1 MIMNLNYREPLYL
14 ERYLGVMRDR
24 LPSQFLISR
33 SICVDFD
40 RDSPVQELWGMHD
53 EAMKSFRERKERI
66 NSIKELPP
74 FAASSLLDVK
84 VAIANKILENCYF
97 CERRCGANRKKKKT
111 GHCRLDA
118 VSRYSAEFLHQGEEP
133 ELVPSHTI
141 FFTGCN
147 FTCVYCQ
154 NWDISQA
161 PQSGIP
167 ILPQELAR
175 IITLRRA
182 YGSRNVNFV
191 TPTPHTHTILKILNA
206 LKVNVPVVW
215 NSNMYYSNEIAALLE
230 GIVDVYLGDLRY
242 GNDDCAKRYSNV
254 PDYWGGVTRNFMTA
268 YTGGEILLRQLVL
281 PGHLDCCTAPI
292 VKWVKE
298 NIPKVRFNLMFQ
310 YRPNYRAY
318 EYPEINRSLMPVEIQ
333 KALEIVRESE
343 LEDVL
348 I

>member
-1 MIMNLNYREPLYL
+1 MNLNYREPLYL
-14 ERYLGVMRDR
+14 ARYLGVMRDR

-40 RDSPVQELWGMHD
+40 RDPPIKELWEMHD
-53 EAMKSFRERKERI
+53 EAMKSFREMKERI
-66 NSIKELPP
+66 TSIKELPP
-74 FAASSLLDVK
+74 PAASSLLDLK
-84 VAIANKILENCYF
+84 VAIANKILENCHF

-111 GHCRLDA
+111 GYCRLDA

-161 PQSGIP
+161 PQRGTP
-167 ILPQELAR
+167 ILPQDLAR
-175 IITLRRA
+175 IITIRRA
-182 YGSRNVNFV
+182 SGSRNVNFV

-215 NSNMYYSNEIAALLE
+215 NSNMYHSKEIARLLE
-230 GIVDVYLGDLRY
+230 GVVDVYLGDLRY
-242 GNDDCAKRYSNV
+242 GNDDCARIYSNA
-254 PDYWGGVTRNFMTA
+254 PDYWNIVTRNFLTA
-268 YTGGEILLRQLVL
+268 YTSSDILLRQLVL

-292 VKWVKE
+292 VKWTKE

-333 KALEIVRESE
+333 KALEIVKEAG

>member
-1 MIMNLNYREPLYL
+1 MIMNLSYREPLYL
-14 ERYLGVMRDR
+14 QRYLGVMRDR

-40 RDSPVQELWGMHD
+40 RDSPIQELWEIHD
-53 EAMKSFRERKERI
+53 EAMKSFRAMKESI

-84 VAIANKILENCYF
+84 VAIADKILENCHF
-97 CERRCGANRKKKKT
+97 CERRCGANRKMKKR
-111 GHCRLDA
+111 GYCGIDA
-118 VSRYSAEFLHQGEEP
+118 VSRYSVEFLHRGEEP

-147 FTCVYCQ
+147 FRCVYCQ
-154 NWDISQA
+154 NWEISQA

-175 IITLRRA
+175 IITLQRA

-191 TPTPHTHTILKILNA
+191 TPTPHVHTILKILNA
-206 LKVNVPVVW
+206 LKVNLPVVW

-242 GNDDCAKRYSNV
+242 GNDDCAMRYSNV
-254 PDYWGGVTRNFMTA
+254 PDYWGVVTRNFLSA
-268 YTGGEILLRQLVL
+268 YTFGEILLRHLVL

-292 VKWVKE
+292 VNWTKE

-318 EYPEINRSLMPVEIQ
+318 EYPEINRSLMPVELQ
-333 KALEIVRESE
+333 KALDLVSE
-343 LEDVL
+343 LELEDLL

>member
-1 MIMNLNYREPLYL
+1 MNYREPIYL
-14 ERYLGVMRDR
+14 ARYLDVMRDR
-24 LPSQFLISR
+24 LPSRFLISR
-33 SICVDFD
+33 SISVDLN
-40 RDSPVQELWGMHD
+40 RDSSLPELWEQHD
-53 EAMKSFRERKERI
+53 EAMKSFRERIECIKSI
-66 NSIKELPP
+66 NELPP
-74 FAASSLLDVK
+74 PAPSSLLDLK
-84 VAIANKILENCYF
+84 VAIADKMLESCNF
-97 CERRCGANRKKKKT
+97 CERRCGANRKKKKV
-111 GHCRLDA
+111 GYCRIEA

-161 PQSGIP
+161 PQSGGP
-167 ILPQELAR
+167 ILPNELAR

-191 TPTPHTHTILKILNA
+191 TPTPHTHTILKILNS

-215 NSNMYYSNEIAALLE
+215 NSNMYYSKEIANLLE
-230 GIVDVYLGDLRY
+230 GVVDVYLGDMRY
-242 GNDDCAKRYSNV
+242 GNDECAKRYSNA
-254 PDYWGGVTRNFMTA
+254 PDYWNVVTRNFMTA
-268 YTGGEILLRQLVL
+268 YTRGEILLRHLVL
-281 PGHLDCCTAPI
+281 PGHLECCTAPI
-292 VKWVKE
+292 VKWTTE

-310 YRPNYRAY
+310 YRPSYRAY
-318 EYPEINRSLMPVEIQ
+318 EYPEISRSLVAGEIQ
-333 KALEIVRESE
+333 KALDIVRESG